1 MMPIKIFLIWVNIG
15 ILQITYNI
23 LSVIIW
29 MPIDMEAKVKWLFLN
44 DRENK
49 NYRILSTTIIYII

>member
-1 MMPIKIFLIWVNIG
+1 MMPIKIFIIWVNIG

-23 LSVIIW
+23 LSVTIW
-29 MPIDMEAKVKWLFLN
+29 KAIDMEAKVKWLFLN

>member
-23 LSVIIW
+23 LSVIIC